1 MVAGCLGGAG
11 GAGLVVLDEFPVVR
25 SGYPEVVDS
34 DKHVK

>member
-11 GAGLVVLDEFPVVR
+11 LVVLYEFPVVR
-25 SGYPEVVDS
+25 SWYPEVVDS